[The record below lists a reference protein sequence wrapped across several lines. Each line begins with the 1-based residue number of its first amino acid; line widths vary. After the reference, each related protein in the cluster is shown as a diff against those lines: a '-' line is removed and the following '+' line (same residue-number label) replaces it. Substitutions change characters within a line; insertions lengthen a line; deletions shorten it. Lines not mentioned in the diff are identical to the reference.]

1 MNRTTR
7 TTRAP
12 GRRRALGTALAV
24 LASSAAL
31 AATGASPAQAAEGAP
46 KPRVVFTEYKD
57 VDGVRHSSIVT
68 VNTDGSDRR
77 VLVPTGG
84 GLTAPAAAAI
94 SGVAFSPDG
103 LRMTFLTGSALW
115 VADADGGNAR
125 LVRKSLMEPD
135 VRPDSLDWTADGR
148 QVVVS
153 YVPAAGSDD
162 STHERLSV
170 YRVDIASGEV
180 QSALPLSF
188 SGASQADVAW
198 NGKIAFAKGWRTE
211 SKVYLWDPRVG
222 DEPKLVAEGV
232 NPRFSPDGGQIS
244 YAGFGAGPARAH
256 VLDGG
261 RDYELPTGEGG
272 GFGAEWS
279 PDGSRIAYVTGA
291 QAVVGSATGPHDAH
305 TVLSTPGTRVDD
317 ISWIAPRGWSPRGTF
332 RHDFTG
338 DGRPDVLAVDAA
350 GVLWRYD
357 GNGAGGL
364 KARVKIGWGWTGY
377 RFTVAGDLSADGIP
391 DVVAQDTAG
400 NLWRVDGNGAGG
412 LRAKVKIGW
421 GWQGLTLSGAGDLDT
436 GDLPADGFSDLLALD
451 GKGDLW
457 VYGGDGRGGL
467 KPRVNQGILY
477 QGYRVTGVGALSG
490 TGDQSYLGQKYDG
503 ELRRYENG
511 TLEKIGWG
519 WKDLTL
525 TGVGDLGNDGTPDVL
540 ARDTAGVL
548 WRYDGDGAGGL
559 KTRVKIGWGWQG
571 LTTF

>member
-1 MNRTTR
+1 MTRSTR
-7 TTRAP
+7 TR

-31 AATGASPAQAAEGAP
+31 AAVTGTPAQAAGDAP
-46 KPRVVFTEYKD
+46 KPRVVFTEYTY
-57 VDGVRHSSIVT
+57 VDGVRTPGTIVT
-68 VNTDGSDRR
+68 VNTDGTDRR

-84 GLTAPAAAAI
+84 GLTTTAAI

-103 LRMTFLTGSALW
+103 LRMAFLTSASALW
-115 VADADGGNAR
+115 VADADGRNAR
-125 LVRKSLMEPD
+125 VVRKTLIEPD

-153 YVPAAGSDD
+153 YVPRPGSDD
-162 STHERLSV
+162 SIHDHLSV
-170 YRVDIASGEV
+170 YRVDIASGDV
-180 QSALPLSF
+180 HSALPD
-188 SGASQADVAW
+188 SGVSQADVAW
-198 NGKIAFAKGWRTE
+198 DGKITFVKGFRSD

-222 DEPKLVAEGV
+222 GEPKLIAPGV
-232 NPRFSPDGGQIS
+232 NPRFSPDGERIS
-244 YAGFGAGPARAH
+244 FAGGAEGWEPRAH
-256 VLDGG
+256 VLDTGSE
-261 RDYELPTGEGG
+261 YELTPGEGG
-272 GFGAEWS
+272 WFGAEWS
-279 PDGSRIAYVTGA
+279 PDGSQIAYTAGG
-291 QAVVGSATGPHDAH
+291 AVVRSASTPDGAR
-305 TVLSTPGTRVDD
+305 TVLSAPGTYVDD

-338 DGRPDVLAVDAA
+338 DGRPDVLAQDAA
-350 GVLWRYD
+350 GALWRYD

-412 LRAKVKIGW
+412 LRPKVKIGW
-421 GWQGLTLSGAGDLDT
+421 GWQGLKLSGVGDLDT
-436 GDLPADGFSDLLALD
+436 GALPADGFSDLLAID

-457 VYGGDGRGGL
+457 LYGGDGRGGL
-467 KPRVNQGILY
+467 KPRVNHGISY
-477 QGYRVTGVGALSG
+477 GGYRVTGVGALSG

-503 ELRRYENG
+503 ELRRYDNVEG
-511 TLEKIGWG
+511 VTKIGWG

-525 TGVGDLGNDGTPDVL
+525 TGVGDLTGDGVPDVL
-540 ARDTAGVL
+540 ARDTSGVL

-559 KTRVKIGWGWQG
+559 KTRVKIGWGWNG
-571 LTTF
+571 LSTF